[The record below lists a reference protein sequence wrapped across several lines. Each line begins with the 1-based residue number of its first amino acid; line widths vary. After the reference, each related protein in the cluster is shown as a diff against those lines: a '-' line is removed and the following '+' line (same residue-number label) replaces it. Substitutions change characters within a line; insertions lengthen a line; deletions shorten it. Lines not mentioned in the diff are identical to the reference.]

1 MTDKKLP
8 FNKAQM
14 EKIIEKFPTPFHIYD
29 EKDIRHRARA
39 LRQAFSWNEGYKEYY
54 AVKACPNPIIMSIL
68 RDEGCGM
75 DCSSYAELMLC
86 EAIGVVGDGI
96 MFSSNDTPAKDFEY
110 ARRLNATINLDDI
123 THIEFLKEHGGIPET
138 ISCRF
143 NPGGEFRI
151 GTAIMGNPA
160 DAKYGFTREQLTEG
174 FKQLKALGV
183 KHFGLHSFLS
193 SCNTDNMYYPTL
205 AKLLFTVAKE
215 LHEEVGVEI
224 AFINLSGGI
233 GIP

>member
-86 EAIGVVGDGI
+86 EAIGVTGDGI
-96 MFSSNDTPAKDFEY
+96 MFSSNDTPAEDFEY

-123 THIEFLKEHGGIPET
+123 THIDFLKEHGGIPET

-143 NPGGEFRI
+143 NPGGRVPHRHRHNGQPCGREIRLHPR
-151 GTAIMGNPA
+151 TA
-160 DAKYGFTREQLTEG
+160 YRRL
-174 FKQLKALGV
+174 
-183 KHFGLHSFLS
+183 
-193 SCNTDNMYYPTL
+193 
-205 AKLLFTVAKE
+205 
-215 LHEEVGVEI
+215 
-224 AFINLSGGI
+224 
-233 GIP
+233 

>member
-68 RDEGCGM
+68 RHEGCGM

-86 EAIGVVGDGI
+86 EAIGVVAGEHQIVVDVAAVGDG
-96 MFSSNDTPAKDFEY
+96 DEAG
-110 ARRLNATINLDDI
+110 RLELV
-123 THIEFLKEHGGIPET
+123 G
-138 ISCRF
+138 
-143 NPGGEFRI
+143 GGEEF
-151 GTAIMGNPA
+151 
-160 DAKYGFTREQLTEG
+160 
-174 FKQLKALGV
+174 V
-183 KHFGLHSFLS
+183 
-193 SCNTDNMYYPTL
+193 
-205 AKLLFTVAKE
+205 
-215 LHEEVGVEI
+215 
-224 AFINLSGGI
+224 
-233 GIP
+233 

>member
-75 DCSSYAELMLC
+75 DCSKLCRAYALRS
-86 EAIGVVGDGI
+86 D
-96 MFSSNDTPAKDFEY
+96 
-110 ARRLNATINLDDI
+110 RRCGRRNNVLLQRY
-123 THIEFLKEHGGIPET
+123 P
-138 ISCRF
+138 R
-143 NPGGEFRI
+143 
-151 GTAIMGNPA
+151 
-160 DAKYGFTREQLTEG
+160 Q
-174 FKQLKALGV
+174 
-183 KHFGLHSFLS
+183 GL
-193 SCNTDNMYYPTL
+193 
-205 AKLLFTVAKE
+205 
-215 LHEEVGVEI
+215 
-224 AFINLSGGI
+224 
-233 GIP
+233 

>member
-39 LRQAFSWNEGYKEYY
+39 LRQAFSWNEEYKEYY

-86 EAIGVVGDGI
+86 E
-96 MFSSNDTPAKDFEY
+96 K
-110 ARRLNATINLDDI
+110 
-123 THIEFLKEHGGIPET
+123 T
-138 ISCRF
+138 ISLCCSAVCTWRVSA
-143 NPGGEFRI
+143 NAP
-151 GTAIMGNPA
+151 
-160 DAKYGFTREQLTEG
+160 
-174 FKQLKALGV
+174 
-183 KHFGLHSFLS
+183 
-193 SCNTDNMYYPTL
+193 
-205 AKLLFTVAKE
+205 
-215 LHEEVGVEI
+215 
-224 AFINLSGGI
+224 
-233 GIP
+233 